1 MSSNAIAR
9 FFSIGATTVL
19 AVVLIA
25 SPRSV
30 VSALSPDGATK
41 KGSIEAKSPD
51 PGTAEEVQ
59 DVLFFHETGPV
70 LIRLRVFV
78 DGKPYPRRWNEYV
91 TRWFRFL
98 DGDADGFLD
107 AKEIARAPAP
117 RLLMDLLSNPYTYA
131 LRDGPPIED
140 FDRDRDKRVSLDEFL
155 RFYRASQA
163 GPIQIASPFNQPAQG
178 VSQNALTDRLYALLD
193 NNKDGKLSRAEIE
206 QIEPTLRKFDV
217 DDDEMLSI
225 AELQPSVPQAVPAVA
240 LPNQKLVPAM
250 QPPAIPLMLVP
261 HEDGPRRLD
270 ARLPVAREVLQ
281 RYDKNKDKHLSRD
294 EIGMSK
300 EDFDRLDRDKDNALD
315 VIELLR
321 WIVLSPNA
329 EIEVRLGRTEDKIDP
344 ISTKDDRNP
353 ALIKRSINSL
363 AYSTLDHSVTLIA
376 AESVPAATG
385 QAARDVLIQQ
395 FKNLDQKGRGFLSKK
410 QLPTAQFYNLNAI
423 LFVADSN
430 GDDCLDL
437 DELNAWLDLT
447 SSGLNCQVSV
457 TMAASGRALFQL
469 LDGDRDGRLGLREMR
484 SAWQRVAAYDRD
496 NDAAIRREE
505 IPLQYQIVLNPGA
518 PNFRAGQLGGLQ
530 VPAGT
535 GMAAVVPRR
544 GPLWFRKMDRNGD
557 GDVSR
562 REFLGSREDFRSM
575 DADGDGLISLDEA
588 RRADAALRKR

>member
-9 FFSIGATTVL
+9 FFRIGATTVL

-25 SPRSV
+25 SPCPFVAARS
-30 VSALSPDGATK
+30 LDGETK
-41 KGSIEAKSPD
+41 RGKNEAKSAD

-59 DVLFFHETGPV
+59 DVLFFHESGPV
-70 LIRLRVFV
+70 LIRLRVLV
-78 DGKPYPRRWNEYV
+78 DGKPYPLRWNEYV

-107 AKEIARAPAP
+107 GKEIARAPAP
-117 RLLMDLLSNPYTYA
+117 HLLLNLLSNPYAYA
-131 LRDGPPIED
+131 LRDGPPLED

-155 RFYRASQA
+155 RYYRASQA
-163 GPIQIASPFNQPAQG
+163 GPIQIVSPFNQPVQG
-178 VSQNALTDRLYALLD
+178 VSQNALTDLLYSLLD
-193 NNKDGKLSRAEIE
+193 KNKDGKLSRAELDDTEKI
-206 QIEPTLRKFDV
+206 LHKFDV

-225 AELQPSVPQAVPAVA
+225 AELQTAVPQPAPA
-240 LPNQKLVPAM
+240 APTPNQKPVPAM
-250 QPPAIPLMLVP
+250 QTPAIPLMLVP
-261 HEDGPRRLD
+261 REDGPRRLN

-300 EDFDRLDRDKDNALD
+300 KDFDRLDRDKDNSLD

-329 EIEVRLGRTEDKIDP
+329 EIEVRLGRIQDKIDP
-344 ISTKDDRNP
+344 ISTRDDRNP
-353 ALIKRSINSL
+353 ALIKRSVNSL

-376 AESVPAATG
+376 AESVPVAAG
-385 QAARDVLIQQ
+385 QAARDVLIRQ
-395 FKNLDQKGRGFLSKK
+395 FKTIDQKGRGFLSKK

-423 LFVADSN
+423 LFVADNN
-430 GDDCLDL
+430 GDECLDL

-457 TMAASGRALFQL
+457 AMTASGRGLFQL

-484 SAWQRVAAYDRD
+484 SAWQRVATYDRD
-496 NDAAIRREE
+496 NDGAIRREE
-505 IPLQYQIVLNPGA
+505 IPLQYEIVLNPGA
-518 PNFRAGQLGGLQ
+518 PNFRTGQLGGVQ
-530 VPAGT
+530 PPAG
-535 GMAAVVPRR
+535 MEPVAVVPRR

-557 GDVSR
+557 GDISQ
-562 REFLGSREDFRSM
+562 REFLGSRDDFRSM
-575 DADGDGLISLDEA
+575 DTDGDGLISLDEA
-588 RRADAALRKR
+588 RRADEALRKR